1 MSIQRS
7 GPTPQF
13 FEYIIGNALVPK
25 SSLPPAEIISLTTY
39 NFQWIDVPNYQR
51 GIAWDISNIEELIT
65 SDSVLLGNVILGQFP
80 VDNIFKFL
88 PESVTN
94 YSVLVDGLQRFS
106 VGTLIL
112 TVLHPLVFSANPSR
126 AADAEYFNALGARCT
141 PLATVYLYNDL
152 ELSNHPR
159 QAIAGS
165 YKNLKASFRRNIE
178 QRFENGEGASV
189 AEEILILFMYKQ
201 IAIDIY
207 FNFKNPLQLMNTFIG
222 INTVRVDLGPVDLLR
237 SYIVEKAV
245 SSGWNMAEIEEM
257 ENKFTD
263 LFSQNDKPR
272 AELLPFVSIILL
284 KMAGSGQEP
293 SKVFPSW
300 DANLL
305 ASEVFEFLEFIEE
318 FMSCTNNGYVFE
330 IRNCGA
336 TPLACVLSYYYYNYR
351 HVSGNKPSFINS
363 GENEN
368 DELHKFL
375 CATYR
380 VLLDG
385 RIRLTRIY
393 GERLFDG
400 TSLSLSDVANDMSR
414 AFLGLDTAQPVDIN
428 WLKTVL
434 KRIDQKKAQRVFN
447 ALRLTE
453 KTLGWGGEFFP
464 DNYGSR
470 SIDFHV
476 DHLIPTSVI
485 DVHGNGANESQKLMN
500 FAPLPSNQNRVARA
514 TSCSSK
520 LSERGTYD
528 NYISISENPHSYCQ
542 WLVKNQGSY
551 GSDLDRQEMLEP
563 NMNPDIGMERLEW
576 LADNLLRR
584 L

>member
-1 MSIQRS
+1 MAIQRS

-25 SSLPPAEIISLTTY
+25 RNPPPSEIINLTTY
-39 NFQWIDVPNYQR
+39 NFQWVDIPNYQR
-51 GIAWDISNIEELIT
+51 GIAWDISNIEELII

-80 VDNIFKFL
+80 IDDTFEFL
-88 PESVTN
+88 PESVSN

-106 VGTLIL
+106 VGTLTL
-112 TVLHPLVFSANPSR
+112 TILHPMVFSSNPSR
-126 AADAEYFNALGARCT
+126 AADALHFSALGARCI
-141 PLATVYLYNDL
+141 PLAPIYLYNDL

-178 QRFENGEGASV
+178 QRFKIGEGASI
-189 AEEILILFMYKQ
+189 AKEILGLFLNKQ
-201 IAIDIY
+201 IAVDNY

-222 INTVRVDLGPVDLLR
+222 INTVRVDIGPVDLLR

-245 SSGWNMAEIEEM
+245 SSGWNMAETEEM

-263 LFSQNDKPR
+263 LFSQNEKPR

-284 KMAGSGQEP
+284 KIAGSGQDP

-300 DANLL
+300 NGNLL
-305 ASEVFEFLEFIEE
+305 TSEVFEFLEFTEE
-318 FMSCTNNGYVFE
+318 FMSFANNGYVFE

-336 TPLACVLSYYYYNYR
+336 TPFACILSYYYHNYR
-351 HVSGNKPSFINS
+351 HISGNKPSFFNGGT
-363 GENEN
+363 GENE
-368 DELHKFL
+368 ELHKFL
-375 CATYR
+375 CASYR

-393 GERLFDG
+393 GENLVDG
-400 TSLSLSDVANDMSR
+400 TSLSLSDVANDMSK
-414 AFLGLDTAQPVDIN
+414 AFLGFETTQTVDMN

-434 KRIDQKKAQRVFN
+434 KRIDKKKAQRVFN
-447 ALRLTE
+447 ALRLNE
-453 KTLGWGGEFFP
+453 KEIGWGEEFYP

-470 SIDFHV
+470 SIDYHV

-485 DVHGNGANESQKLMN
+485 DVHGDGADESQKLMN

-514 TSCSSK
+514 TSCSNK
-520 LSERGTYD
+520 LSRGGIYD
-528 NYISISENPHSYCQ
+528 NYISSSDNPHPYCK
-542 WLVKNQGSY
+542 WLVDNQGIY
-551 GSDLDRQEMLEP
+551 GSDLDRQELLEP
-563 NMNPDIGMERLEW
+563 NMDPDIGIERLEW
-576 LADNLLRR
+576 IAENLIKR